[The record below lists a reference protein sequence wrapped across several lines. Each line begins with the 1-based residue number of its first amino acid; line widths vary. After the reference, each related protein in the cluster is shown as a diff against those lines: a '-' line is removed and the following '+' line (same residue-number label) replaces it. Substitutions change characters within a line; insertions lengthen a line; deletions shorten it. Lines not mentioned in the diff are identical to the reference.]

1 MGRPRK
7 YDRPYNQT
15 VTFETA
21 ELEMI
26 RAEARR
32 SGMSIS
38 AYIRGLSLLGMATL
52 WRKRRPAGE
61 APASDTETVSPSDAA
76 EPGRSTGRRPSR
88 PGR

>member
-7 YDRPYNQT
+7 FDKPYNQS
-15 VTFETA
+15 VTFETT
-21 ELEMI
+21 EWEMI

-52 WRKRRPAGE
+52 WSKRRPTGE
-61 APASDTETVSPSDAA
+61 ARVGDTEDISPSDVAGP
-76 EPGRSTGRRPSR
+76 ERSTGRRPSR

>member
-7 YDRPYNQT
+7 FDRPYNQT
-15 VTFETA
+15 VTFETT

-52 WRKRRPAGE
+52 WSKRRLTARPQGGE
-61 APASDTETVSPSDAA
+61 TEGVSPSDAA
-76 EPGRSTGRRPSR
+76 EREQSTARKPSR

>member
-7 YDRPYNQT
+7 FHSPYNQT
-15 VTFETA
+15 VTFETT

-52 WRKRRPAGE
+52 WRKRRLTAVAEGGE
-61 APASDTETVSPSDAA
+61 AEDVSPSDAV
-76 EPGRSTGRRPSR
+76 ERGQSTGRKPSL